1 MTAIAPNWF
10 VLLQGAADDLK
21 TQLLQTERQARSQ
34 RPPIVADSLQGV
46 WQLQAVLNKSGRLRR
61 WPRAIPASIQYD
73 FSAAVGQITNQVGLG
88 NLRLRFQGPCQFEA
102 DRNLLW
108 FDFERWQVAWGD
120 RILVQGQLGR
130 ADQAALSDRLQ
141 QRPRPKL
148 PFFHYFSVTPTAI
161 AARGR
166 GGGVAVWLKSDCDR

>member
-1 MTAIAPNWF
+1 MTTIAPNWLE
-10 VLLQGAADDLK
+10 LLQGSADDLK
-21 TQLLQTERQARSQ
+21 TQLLQEERQARSQ
-34 RPPIVADSLQGV
+34 RPKMVADSLQGV
-46 WQLQAVLNKSGRLRR
+46 WQLQAVLNKAGRLRR
-61 WPRAIPASIQYD
+61 WPRALPASIQYD
-73 FSAAVGQITNQVGLG
+73 FSTASGQITNQVCLG
-88 NLRLRFQGPCQFEA
+88 GLRLRFQGPCQFEA

-120 RILVQGQLGR
+120 RILLQGQLER
-130 ADQAALSDRLQ
+130 ADKAPLSDRLQ

-166 GGGVAVWLKSDCDR
+166 GGGVAVWFKSDR